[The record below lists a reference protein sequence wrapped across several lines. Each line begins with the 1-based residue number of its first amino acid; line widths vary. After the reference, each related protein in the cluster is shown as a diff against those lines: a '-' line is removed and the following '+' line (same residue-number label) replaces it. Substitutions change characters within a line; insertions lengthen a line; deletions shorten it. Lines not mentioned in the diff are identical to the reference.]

1 MFNTFAQK
9 NLDMT
14 QRGRAIASICVQ
26 GIDGGTPHQTK
37 RLPLWA

>member
-1 MFNTFAQK
+1 MFNSFAQK

-14 QRGRAIASICVQ
+14 KRDRATASICVQ
-26 GIDGGTPHQTK
+26 GIDGGQPHQTK

>member
-1 MFNTFAQK
+1 MFNTFAQT

-14 QRGRAIASICVQ
+14 QRDRAIASICVQ
-26 GIDGGTPHQTK
+26 GTDSGKPHQTK